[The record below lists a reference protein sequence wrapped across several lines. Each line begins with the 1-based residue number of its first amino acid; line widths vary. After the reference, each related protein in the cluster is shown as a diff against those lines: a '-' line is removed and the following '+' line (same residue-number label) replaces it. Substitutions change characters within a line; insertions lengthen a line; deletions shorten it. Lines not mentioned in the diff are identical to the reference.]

1 MSRDAS
7 NTMLGRYEVLSEL
20 GQGAMGVVYKARDP
34 MLDRVVAIKTIN
46 LTLPKDELAE
56 YEARFYQEAKAAGG
70 LSHRNIVTIH
80 DIGRSDRVAY
90 MAMEFLEGKELRRM
104 MQSRVPIG
112 VGQALDIAA
121 QVAEGMQYAHD
132 RQIIH
137 RDIKPAN
144 IMVLNDGLVKITD
157 FGIARMRNNEVKTM
171 TGMILGSPKYM
182 SPEQVSGKRADTR
195 SDIFSLGV
203 VLYEMLTGT
212 SPFVADNIHGV
223 MYQTMNFNPP
233 APRTLNPDLPEVL
246 NFIVAKA
253 LAKNLD
259 DRYQKARDLAQDLR
273 QAYAALSGESAI
285 LPVST
290 EVTGTA
296 FVEPASPLTRQED
309 KEARIL
315 GMGSV
320 GESAA
325 GTQGG
330 PVNGEATGGLHN
342 GVSSADMETAPN
354 EVIAD
359 PDAESTNTALAL
371 SKAFDSFDAT
381 MRLAA
386 LTGMEKELDKF
397 SETQKIARLK
407 SLAEAKRAEAAPAIS
422 TSATWQQP
430 VLNRPSPRNAAR
442 QNMHL
447 KMVWIGSGVLA
458 AAAAALIL
466 IH

>member
-1 MSRDAS
+1 MMNATSI
-7 NTMLGRYEVLSEL
+7 TTLGRYEIIAEL

-46 LTLPKDELAE
+46 LTLPKEELAE

-80 DIGRSDRVAY
+80 DIGRSERVAY
-90 MAMEFLEGKELRRM
+90 MAMEFLQGQELRQL
-104 MQSRVPIG
+104 MQSRVPIQ
-112 VGQALDIAA
+112 VAHALDMGA
-121 QVAEGMQYAHD
+121 QVAEGLQFAHD

-157 FGIARMRNNEVKTM
+157 FGIARMRSNEVKTV

-233 APRTLNPDLPEVL
+233 APRTLNPELPDVL
-246 NFIVAKA
+246 NFILAKA

-259 DRYQKARDLAQDLR
+259 DRYQKAKDLSHDLR
-273 QAYAALSGESAI
+273 QALSALAGEPTAPRI
-285 LPVST
+285 TGDPVLT
-290 EVTGTA
+290 P
-296 FVEPASPLTRQED
+296 FVEPDSPMTRQED
-309 KEARIL
+309 RLARGL
-315 GMGSV
+315 AMA
-320 GESAA
+320 GEDAQQSAA
-325 GTQGG
+325 AAL
-330 PVNGEATGGLHN
+330 PAN
-342 GVSSADMETAPN
+342 VSAADMDNSHP
-354 EVIAD
+354 
-359 PDAESTNTALAL
+359 ALGL

-407 SLAEAKRAEAAPAIS
+407 ALADAKHAAAAS
-422 TSATWQQP
+422 AATLSGSATWRQSAAGAQ
-430 VLNRPSPRNAAR
+430 NAASAGKAAA
-442 QNMHL
+442 QL
-447 KMVWIGSGVLA
+447 KLIWIGSGLMVVA
-458 AAAAALIL
+458 AAVLFL
-466 IH
+466 LR

>member
-1 MSRDAS
+1 MTNGSSVR
-7 NTMLGRYEVLSEL
+7 TLGRYEIISEL
-20 GQGAMGVVYKARDP
+20 GQGSMGVVYKARDP
-34 MLDRVVAIKTIN
+34 MLDRIVAIKTIN
-46 LTLPKDELAE
+46 LTLPKEELAE

-80 DIGRSDRVAY
+80 DIGRSERVAY
-90 MAMEFLEGKELRRM
+90 MAMEFLEGQELRRLL
-104 MQSRVPIG
+104 QSRVPIA
-112 VGQALDIAA
+112 VSQALDIGA
-121 QVAEGMQYAHD
+121 QVADGLQFAHE

-144 IMVLNDGLVKITD
+144 IMVLNDGLIKITD

-233 APRTLNPDLPEVL
+233 APKTLNPDLPDVL
-246 NFIVAKA
+246 NFIIAKA

-259 DRYQKARDLAQDLR
+259 DRYQDAKDLSSDLR
-273 QAYAALSGESAI
+273 QAQSVLSGESAAPG
-285 LPVST
+285 LAADPMT
-290 EVTGTA
+290 TP

-315 GMGSV
+315 GMAQHGANEQSRLDP
-320 GESAA
+320 AQDDA
-325 GTQGG
+325 G
-330 PVNGEATGGLHN
+330 VA
-342 GVSSADMETAPN
+342 ET
-354 EVIAD
+354 
-359 PDAESTNTALAL
+359 ESTTHPTLGL

-407 SLAEAKRAEAAPAIS
+407 ALADAKRAAAS
-422 TSATWQQP
+422 TLSGSATWQ
-430 VLNRPSPRNAAR
+430 RSAAGA
-442 QNMHL
+442 QNSAPTGITAGQL
-447 KMVWIGSGVLA
+447 KLIWIGSGLMA
-458 AAAAALIL
+458 FAAAALFL
-466 IH
+466 VR

>member
-1 MSRDAS
+1 MIGETTVNS
-7 NTMLGRYEVLSEL
+7 LGRYEILSEL

-34 MLDRVVAIKTIN
+34 MLDRIVAIKTIN
-46 LTLPKDELAE
+46 LTLPKEELAE

-90 MAMEFLEGKELRRM
+90 MAMEFLEGQELRRL
-104 MQSRVPIG
+104 MQARAPIPIAR
-112 VGQALDIAA
+112 ALDIGA
-121 QVAEGMQYAHD
+121 QVAEGLQFAHD

-144 IMVLNDGLVKITD
+144 IMVLNEGLVKITD
-157 FGIARMRNNEVKTM
+157 FGIARMRTNEVKTM

-203 VLYEMLTGT
+203 VIYEMLTGT

-233 APRTLNPDLPEVL
+233 APRTLNPELPDVL

-259 DRYQKARDLAQDLR
+259 DRYQHAKDLCNDLR
-273 QAYAALSGESAI
+273 QALSALAGESGAPNVAGG
-285 LPVST
+285 PVDT
-290 EVTGTA
+290 P

-315 GMGSV
+315 DMAEIG
-320 GESAA
+320 ADRDF
-325 GTQGG
+325 
-330 PVNGEATGGLHN
+330 EADPALAEPS
-342 GVSSADMETAPN
+342 SSAS
-354 EVIAD
+354 
-359 PDAESTNTALAL
+359 ESSNPALGL

-407 SLAEAKRAEAAPAIS
+407 ALADAKRGVASAAAS
-422 TSATWQQP
+422 TLSGSTTWQQP
-430 VLNRPSPRNAAR
+430 ASGGRTAAPAGMSAA
-442 QNMHL
+442 QL
-447 KMVWIGSGVLA
+447 KLVWIASGLLA
-458 AAAAALIL
+458 AAAAVLFL
-466 IH
+466 LR

>member
-1 MSRDAS
+1 MINGTSV
-7 NTMLGRYEVLSEL
+7 NMFGRYEILSEL
-20 GQGAMGVVYKARDP
+20 GQGAMGTVYKARDP
-34 MLDRVVAIKTIN
+34 MLDRIVAIKTIN
-46 LTLPKDELAE
+46 LTLPKEELAE

-90 MAMEFLEGKELRRM
+90 MAMEFLEGQELRRLI
-104 MQSRVPIG
+104 QSRVPI
-112 VGQALDIAA
+112 QLTHALDIGA
-121 QVAEGMQYAHD
+121 QVADGLQFAHD
-132 RQIIH
+132 GQIIH

-157 FGIARMRNNEVKTM
+157 FGIARMRNNEIKTM

-233 APRTLNPDLPEVL
+233 APRTLNPELPDVL
-246 NFIVAKA
+246 NFIIAKA

-259 DRYQKARDLAQDLR
+259 DRYQKAKDLSHDLR
-273 QAYAALSGESAI
+273 QALSALSGEAAAPRISVLTENSANAADA
-285 LPVST
+285 P
-290 EVTGTA
+290 
-296 FVEPASPLTRQED
+296 FVEPDSPLTRQED

-315 GMGSV
+315 DMADDRASAHSETDSAHPDMSNPAL
-320 GESAA
+320 ESSN
-325 GTQGG
+325 
-330 PVNGEATGGLHN
+330 P
-342 GVSSADMETAPN
+342 
-354 EVIAD
+354 
-359 PDAESTNTALAL
+359 ALGL

-386 LTGMEKELDKF
+386 LTGTETELDKF

-407 SLAEAKRAEAAPAIS
+407 ALADAKRAAATAS
-422 TSATWQQP
+422 AATFSASATWQKSAGGGQGA
-430 VLNRPSPRNAAR
+430 VASGIKTV
-442 QNMHL
+442 QL
-447 KMVWIGSGVLA
+447 KLVWIGSGLMVIA
-458 AAAAALIL
+458 AATLFL
-466 IH
+466 LR

>member
-1 MSRDAS
+1 MINATSV
-7 NTMLGRYEVLSEL
+7 NTLGRYEILSEL

-34 MLDRVVAIKTIN
+34 MLDRIVAIKTIN
-46 LTLPKDELAE
+46 LTLPKEELAE

-90 MAMEFLEGKELRRM
+90 MAMEFLEGQELRRLL
-104 MQSRVPIG
+104 QARTPIRIAH
-112 VGQALDIAA
+112 ALDIGA
-121 QVAEGMQYAHD
+121 QVAEGLQFAHD

-157 FGIARMRNNEVKTM
+157 FGIARMRTNEIKTM

-203 VLYEMLTGT
+203 VIYEMLTGT

-233 APRTLNPDLPEVL
+233 APRTLNPDLPDML

-259 DRYQKARDLAQDLR
+259 DRYQHAKDLCNDLR
-273 QAYAALSGESAI
+273 QALSALAGESGAPNVVGG
-285 LPVST
+285 PVDT
-290 EVTGTA
+290 P

-315 GMGSV
+315 DMAEIGADRVS
-320 GESAA
+320 EADPAFAEPSSAA
-325 GTQGG
+325 S
-330 PVNGEATGGLHN
+330 E
-342 GVSSADMETAPN
+342 SSNP
-354 EVIAD
+354 
-359 PDAESTNTALAL
+359 ALGL

-407 SLAEAKRAEAAPAIS
+407 ALADAKRGVASAAASTLSGSATWRQPASGGRTAAPAGM
-422 TSATWQQP
+422 SAAQ
-430 VLNRPSPRNAAR
+430 
-442 QNMHL
+442 L
-447 KMVWIGSGVLA
+447 KLVWIASGLLA
-458 AAAAALIL
+458 AAAAVLFL
-466 IH
+466 LR

>member
-1 MSRDAS
+1 MMNATSV
-7 NTMLGRYEVLSEL
+7 TMLGRYEIIAEL

-46 LTLPKDELAE
+46 LTLPKEELVE

-90 MAMEFLEGKELRRM
+90 MAMEFLEGKELRRL
-104 MQSRVPIG
+104 MQSRVPI
-112 VGQALDIAA
+112 QIAHALDMGA
-121 QVAEGMQYAHD
+121 QVAEGLQFAHD

-157 FGIARMRNNEVKTM
+157 FGIARMRTNEVKTV

-233 APRTLNPDLPEVL
+233 APRTLNPELPDVL
-246 NFIVAKA
+246 NFIIAKA

-259 DRYQKARDLAQDLR
+259 DRYQKAKDLAHDLR
-273 QAYAALSGESAI
+273 QALSALSGESTALRI
-285 LPVST
+285 TAEPVL
-290 EVTGTA
+290 A
-296 FVEPASPLTRQED
+296 PFVEPDSPMTRQED
-309 KEARIL
+309 RQGPSFGMADEEAPQF
-315 GMGSV
+315 
-320 GESAA
+320 A
-325 GTQGG
+325 
-330 PVNGEATGGLHN
+330 
-342 GVSSADMETAPN
+342 
-354 EVIAD
+354 
-359 PDAESTNTALAL
+359 AESRPAHTSSTDTETSHPALGL

-407 SLAEAKRAEAAPAIS
+407 ALADAKRATAASAATLS
-422 TSATWQQP
+422 GSATWRQSAAGGK
-430 VLNRPSPRNAAR
+430 NTASPGTTAA
-442 QNMHL
+442 HL
-447 KMVWIGSGVLA
+447 KLIWIGSGLMVVA
-458 AAAAALIL
+458 AAAVFLL
-466 IH
+466 R

>member
-1 MSRDAS
+1 MIGETTVS
-7 NTMLGRYEVLSEL
+7 TLGRYEILSEL
-20 GQGAMGVVYKARDP
+20 GQGSMGVVYKARDP
-34 MLDRVVAIKTIN
+34 MLDRIVAIKTIN
-46 LTLPKDELAE
+46 LTLPKEELAE

-90 MAMEFLEGKELRRM
+90 MAMEFLEGQELRRL
-104 MQSRVPIG
+104 MQARAPIPIAR
-112 VGQALDIAA
+112 ALDIGA
-121 QVAEGMQYAHD
+121 QVAEGLQFAHD

-157 FGIARMRNNEVKTM
+157 FGIARMRTNEVKTM

-203 VLYEMLTGT
+203 VIYEMLTGT

-233 APRTLNPDLPEVL
+233 APRTLNPELPEVL
-246 NFIVAKA
+246 NYIVAKA

-259 DRYQKARDLAQDLR
+259 DRYQHAKDLGNDLR
-273 QAYAALSGESAI
+273 QALSALAGESGAPDVVGGPI
-285 LPVST
+285 DTP
-290 EVTGTA
+290 

-309 KEARIL
+309 REARIL
-315 GMGSV
+315 DMAHIGAVRDSD
-320 GESAA
+320 
-325 GTQGG
+325 
-330 PVNGEATGGLHN
+330 
-342 GVSSADMETAPN
+342 ADQEP
-354 EVIAD
+354 
-359 PDAESTNTALAL
+359 AESSSTDDASTNPALGL

-386 LTGMEKELDKF
+386 LTGMEKELDRF

-407 SLAEAKRAEAAPAIS
+407 ALADAKRGVASAKASILS
-422 TSATWQQP
+422 GSATWQQ
-430 VLNRPSPRNAAR
+430 SAGGGRNAAPTGMSST
-442 QNMHL
+442 QL
-447 KMVWIGSGVLA
+447 KLIWIVSGLLA
-458 AAAAALIL
+458 AAAAVLFL
-466 IH
+466 LR

>member
-1 MSRDAS
+1 MMGATTIS
-7 NTMLGRYEVLSEL
+7 TLGRYEILSEL
-20 GQGAMGVVYKARDP
+20 GQGSMGVVYRARDP
-34 MLDRVVAIKTIN
+34 ILDRIVAIKTIN

-90 MAMEFLEGKELRRM
+90 MAMEFLEGQELRRLL
-104 MQSRVPIG
+104 QGHAPIG
-112 VGQALDIAA
+112 IAHALDIGA
-121 QVAEGMQYAHD
+121 QVAEGLQYAHEG
-132 RQIIH
+132 QIIH

-157 FGIARMRNNEVKTM
+157 FGIARMRTNEVKTM

-233 APRTLNPDLPEVL
+233 PPKTLNPDLPEVV
-246 NFIVAKA
+246 NFIIAKA

-259 DRYQKARDLAQDLR
+259 DRYQKASDLCNDLR
-273 QAYAALSGESAI
+273 RVIAVFSGDSGMSHELVSGP
-285 LPVST
+285 LPK
-290 EVTGTA
+290 A
-296 FVEPASPLTRQED
+296 FIEPASPLTRQED
-309 KEARIL
+309 RQARIL
-315 GMGSV
+315 GMADEDSLRGATEYASQT
-320 GESAA
+320 ETSL
-325 GTQGG
+325 TD
-330 PVNGEATGGLHN
+330 EASL
-342 GVSSADMETAPN
+342 P
-354 EVIAD
+354 
-359 PDAESTNTALAL
+359 ALSL

-386 LTGMEKELDKF
+386 LTGMEKQLDTF

-407 SLAEAKRAEAAPAIS
+407 ARADAKRGAASAAVS
-422 TSATWQQP
+422 ALSGSATWKQLATKRRDAPPPMTPNQ
-430 VLNRPSPRNAAR
+430 
-442 QNMHL
+442 L
-447 KMVWIGSGVLA
+447 KLIWLGSGVLA
-458 AAAAALIL
+458 IAAVVLFL
-466 IH
+466 FR

>member
-1 MSRDAS
+1 MINATSV
-7 NTMLGRYEVLSEL
+7 NTLGRYEILSEL

-34 MLDRVVAIKTIN
+34 MLDRIVAIKTIN
-46 LTLPKDELAE
+46 LTLPKEELAE

-80 DIGRSDRVAY
+80 DIGRSERVAY
-90 MAMEFLEGKELRRM
+90 MAMEFLEGQELRRL
-104 MQSRVPIG
+104 MQAHAPIAIA
-112 VGQALDIAA
+112 QALGIGA
-121 QVAEGMQYAHD
+121 QVAEGLQFAHD

-144 IMVLNDGLVKITD
+144 IMVLSDGLVKITD
-157 FGIARMRNNEVKTM
+157 FGIARMRTNEVKTI

-182 SPEQVSGKRADTR
+182 SPEQVSGKRADPR

-233 APRTLNPDLPEVL
+233 APRTLNPDLPDVL

-259 DRYQKARDLAQDLR
+259 DRYQKAKDLCLDLR
-273 QAYAALSGESAI
+273 QAMSALAGESVSPMVVAG
-285 LPVST
+285 PVDMP
-290 EVTGTA
+290 
-296 FVEPASPLTRQED
+296 FVAPASPLTRQED

-315 GMGSV
+315 DLADN
-320 GESAA
+320 SAA
-325 GTQGG
+325 RYA
-330 PVNGEATGGLHN
+330 EADSAQAEP
-342 GVSSADMETAPN
+342 SSPAN
-354 EVIAD
+354 
-359 PDAESTNTALAL
+359 ESTDPALGL
-371 SKAFDSFDAT
+371 SKAFNSFDAT

-386 LTGMEKELDKF
+386 MTGMKKELDKF

-407 SLAEAKRAEAAPAIS
+407 SLADAKRAAAAS
-422 TSATWQQP
+422 ASLLSGSATWQQ
-430 VLNRPSPRNAAR
+430 SAAGAKNTAPTR
-442 QNMHL
+442 MTTAQL
-447 KMVWIGSGVLA
+447 KLLWIGSGLMA
-458 AAAAALIL
+458 AAAAVLFL
-466 IH
+466 VR

>member
-1 MSRDAS
+1 MITATSVD
-7 NTMLGRYEVLSEL
+7 TLGRYEIMSEL
-20 GQGAMGVVYKARDP
+20 GQGAMGTVYKARDP
-34 MLDRVVAIKTIN
+34 MLDRIVAIKTIN
-46 LTLPKDELAE
+46 LTLPKEELAE

-90 MAMEFLEGKELRRM
+90 MAMEFLEGQELRRM
-104 MQSRVPIG
+104 LQARAPIQIA
-112 VGQALDIAA
+112 QALDIGA
-121 QVAEGMQYAHD
+121 QVAEGLQYAHE

-144 IMVLNDGLVKITD
+144 IMVLNDGRVKITD
-157 FGIARMRNNEVKTM
+157 FGIARMRTNEVKTM

-233 APRTLNPDLPEVL
+233 APRTLNPELPDML
-246 NFIVAKA
+246 NFVIAKA

-259 DRYQKARDLAQDLR
+259 DRYQKAQDLCDDLR
-273 QAYAALSGESAI
+273 RALSALSGESSNPEFSAP
-285 LPVST
+285 LATPY
-290 EVTGTA
+290 
-296 FVEPASPLTRQED
+296 VELDSPLTRQED

-315 GMGSV
+315 DLADDR
-320 GESAA
+320 SA
-325 GTQGG
+325 
-330 PVNGEATGGLHN
+330 
-342 GVSSADMETAPN
+342 
-354 EVIAD
+354 
-359 PDAESTNTALAL
+359 
-371 SKAFDSFDAT
+371 
-381 MRLAA
+381 
-386 LTGMEKELDKF
+386 GMEKELDKF

-407 SLAEAKRAEAAPAIS
+407 ALADAKRGAASAAAS
-422 TSATWQQP
+422 TLSGSATWRQS
-430 VLNRPSPRNAAR
+430 VAGGRNSAQTR
-442 QNMHL
+442 INDKQVKL
-447 KMVWIGSGVLA
+447 IWICSGVLA
-458 AAAAALIL
+458 VAAAALFL

>member
-1 MSRDAS
+1 MINDTSAK
-7 NTMLGRYEVLSEL
+7 TLGRYEIISEL

-34 MLDRVVAIKTIN
+34 MLDRIVAIKTIN
-46 LTLPKDELAE
+46 LTLPKEELAE
-56 YEARFYQEAKAAGG
+56 FEARFYQEAKAAGG

-90 MAMEFLEGKELRRM
+90 MAMEFLEGQELRRL
-104 MQSRVPIG
+104 MQSRVPI
-112 VGQALDIAA
+112 QIAHALDIGA
-121 QVAEGMQYAHD
+121 QVAEGLQFAHD

-233 APRTLNPDLPEVL
+233 APRTLNPDLPDVL
-246 NFIVAKA
+246 NFIIAKA

-259 DRYQKARDLAQDLR
+259 DRYQKSADLSDDLR
-273 QAYAALSGESAI
+273 RALLALSGESAAPLI
-285 LPVST
+285 AADALDKP
-290 EVTGTA
+290 
-296 FVEPASPLTRQED
+296 FVQPASLLTRQED

-315 GMGSV
+315 GMA
-320 GESAA
+320 ENSAA
-325 GTQGG
+325 LQSDADS
-330 PVNGEATGGLHN
+330 VQADA
-342 GVSSADMETAPN
+342 SSAGT
-354 EVIAD
+354 
-359 PDAESTNTALAL
+359 ESTHPALGL

-407 SLAEAKRAEAAPAIS
+407 AIADAKRAAAASAS
-422 TSATWQQP
+422 TLSGSATWQQ
-430 VLNRPSPRNAAR
+430 SAAGV
-442 QNMHL
+442 QNSAPTRMPAAQL
-447 KMVWIGSGVLA
+447 KLVWIGSGLMVVA
-458 AAAAALIL
+458 AAVLFL
-466 IH
+466 LR

>member
-1 MSRDAS
+1 MINGATA
-7 NTMLGRYEVLSEL
+7 TMLGRYEILSEL
-20 GQGAMGVVYKARDP
+20 GQGAMGTVYKARDP
-34 MLDRVVAIKTIN
+34 MLDRIVAIKTIN
-46 LTLPKDELAE
+46 LTLPKEELAE

-80 DIGRSDRVAY
+80 DIGRSERVAY
-90 MAMEFLEGKELRRM
+90 MAMEFLEGQELRRLI
-104 MQSRVPIG
+104 QSRVPI
-112 VGQALDIAA
+112 QLAHALDIGA
-121 QVAEGMQYAHD
+121 QVAEGLQFAHD

-157 FGIARMRNNEVKTM
+157 FGIARMRNNEIKTM

-233 APRTLNPDLPEVL
+233 APRTLNPDLPDVL

-259 DRYQKARDLAQDLR
+259 DRYQNAKDLAHDLR
-273 QAYAALSGESAI
+273 QALSALSGESAAPRI
-285 LPVST
+285 ATPA
-290 EVTGTA
+290 GDA
-296 FVEPASPLTRQED
+296 IDAPDAPFAEPESPLTRQED
-309 KEARIL
+309 KAARIL
-315 GMGSV
+315 DMADDLASAHS
-320 GESAA
+320 ESDSA
-325 GTQGG
+325 Q
-330 PVNGEATGGLHN
+330 PD
-342 GVSSADMETAPN
+342 VSNPSQ
-354 EVIAD
+354 
-359 PDAESTNTALAL
+359 ESTNPALGL

-407 SLAEAKRAEAAPAIS
+407 TLADAKRAAASAS
-422 TSATWQQP
+422 AATLSGSATWQQP
-430 VLNRPSPRNAAR
+430 AGAGHGAMGSGMKAG
-442 QNMHL
+442 HL
-447 KMVWIGSGVLA
+447 KLVWVGSALMVV
-458 AAAAALIL
+458 AAAALFL
-466 IH
+466 LH